1 MMLGNFTVP
10 NKELRVSI
18 SMQFDSEKLGAQT
31 SGTDS
36 SHKGIKPKTLY
47 VSLLIPF
54 VDSKQ
59 LTELTTVAE
68 AVTDSGNLRIY
79 DIVEPAANAMKIRKV
94 RFCDSFSVREDY
106 SLLAWQVNFSLEEY
120 NSVAEKTEQR
130 QKTTTAKPQA
140 ATGTTVSAT
149 ETETETEEA
158 APVTGIESY
167 IASLDKALS

>member
-1 MMLGNFTVP
+1 MMLGNYKVP
-10 NKELRVSI
+10 DKELRVSI

-36 SHKGIKPKTLY
+36 AHKGIKPKTIY

-59 LTELTTVAE
+59 LTELTAIAE
-68 AVTDSGNLRIY
+68 AVTDNGNLRIY

-94 RFCDSFSVREDY
+94 RFCDSFSLREDY
-106 SLLAWQVNFSLEEY
+106 SLKAWQVNFSLEEY

-140 ATGTTVSAT
+140 ATGTTVSAA
-149 ETETETEEA
+149 ESEEETEEA

-167 IASLDKALS
+167 IASLDKVLS